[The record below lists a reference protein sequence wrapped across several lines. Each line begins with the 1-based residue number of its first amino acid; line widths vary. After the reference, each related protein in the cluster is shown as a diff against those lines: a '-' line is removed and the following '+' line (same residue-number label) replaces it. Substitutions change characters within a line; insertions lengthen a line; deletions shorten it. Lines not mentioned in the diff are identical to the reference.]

1 MCRMP
6 APLPPLL
13 LPPVVGLT
21 DMGWGL
27 VGGGCG
33 NPKSKSPDSHSALQS
48 SHQNVCL
55 PSATPL
61 EQSRRMGT
69 VGKGKNCRFE

>member
-1 MCRMP
+1 MGVPTACP
-6 APLPPLL
+6 LAAPPLPL
-13 LPPVVGLT
+13 LPPVGLT

-48 SHQNVCL
+48 SHQHFGNT
-55 PSATPL
+55 SGTIAAHGY
-61 EQSRRMGT
+61 RRQG
-69 VGKGKNCRFE
+69 